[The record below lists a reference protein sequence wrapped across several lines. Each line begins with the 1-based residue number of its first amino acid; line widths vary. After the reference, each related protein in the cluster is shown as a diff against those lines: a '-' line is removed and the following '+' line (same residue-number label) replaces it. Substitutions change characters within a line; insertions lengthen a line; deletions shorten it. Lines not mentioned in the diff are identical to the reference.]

1 MIETGI
7 KRFDW
12 ELETENMMKTIMMMR
27 IGFKTLFTKS
37 ERFLIR
43 NNKRFVITS
52 DESDTASRDGKKT
65 KENASN

>member
-1 MIETGI
+1 
-7 KRFDW
+7 
-12 ELETENMMKTIMMMR
+12 MMMR

-52 DESDTASRDGKKT
+52 DESDTASRDGEKT
-65 KENASN
+65 KENARN

>member
-7 KRFDW
+7 KRFEQ
-12 ELETENMMKTIMMMR
+12 ELEIKNMMRTMMKMR

-52 DESDTASRDGKKT
+52 DESDTASRDGEKT
-65 KENASN
+65 KENARN